1 MSNLFLGEVASA
13 ESESE
18 QMVLCAN
25 CFLTLNRKDEF
36 KKHLPSRCLPVA
48 DAEVCVR
55 SALSSLC
62 GAFTVC
68 AEICN
73 INHDYLSCD
82 LDVDIEI
89 EEQIYHRL
97 I

>member
-1 MSNLFLGEVASA
+1 METKGVSKKKKKKPYICYKAHCKLYTMSNLFLGEVASA

-48 DAEVCVR
+48 DARGVCSLR
-55 SALSSLC
+55 ALVSLWSIHS
-62 GAFTVC
+62 VC
-68 AEICN
+68 R
-73 INHDYLSCD
+73 D
-82 LDVDIEI
+82 L
-89 EEQIYHRL
+89 
-97 I
+97 